1 MITIK
6 RKISFILAFVLVLS
20 CFYNPNKIV
29 YAAAPDVQVKITLNH
44 FDAKDELKSANKTIQ
59 LGGNAQIKDAHIS
72 TPIQIDFQDK
82 NNNNPIHVKTTN
94 PSNTLKD
101 FIILTKDG
109 DTTNL
114 VPSIFNLS
122 SFVNTNFSSIK
133 LSPLAN
139 KSLDPDS
146 NYTLKIDTSKLS
158 TQSAPYTP
166 LGNQNFVFKISSERT
181 PKITSISSE
190 HNKLK
195 ITFDRKIDK
204 DIANNAIIDNNDILL
219 KDENG
224 GVGATFKKLSNFG
237 AQNRKIEYEPNTTT
251 STVLVGPIK
260 NGTYTVL
267 VNNTDNSI
275 STMVTKNFVRNKTT
289 TGSEPTISNPVPLY
303 AETKNQSNVSIK
315 YKGFDV
321 SKNIVLKKFTTS
333 QSSATIALANAQSAS
348 NIDIDVDTLIND
360 NNITINQNIP
370 DDKSLFVKDGTDN
383 AHVSQAVTI
392 TPAMLGITMEQK
404 ENGSNKKDR
413 IEINSVSTT
422 LEPNTKYIIEI
433 NKSKFLYNN
442 DPIIP
447 AGNTKEKYTFTTEKR
462 PQLTLNTKNIEKGS
476 TNSTLT
482 LTSSRPIQEIDTSP
496 SNPLKDKII
505 VKDVNSTPIPI
516 VSASLQNNNTLT
528 IVLDVSSSALGNAS
542 INIPANTFKRYSSS
556 GLQAE
561 AFNDTFTISRPSSD
575 LKATLELKNFSSS
588 DELITFNESDIP
600 SVDLSALSSSK
611 TIDNLLIDSD
621 IKIKL
626 SLDVKAKSGK
636 TLEDILKLS
645 KGSVTERITDYY
657 NITPANV
664 TTGFDEF
671 TLTPK
676 KPLEPG
682 SEYTLTVDNSKL
694 ADTTYN
700 ASIGDTKFVFLLKTE
715 KQPVGTQGTQVNKDY
730 SVTFDRKI
738 DTPSVSD
745 IKLYKLNEFGQYTEF
760 SAISPSDIDLIGEKT
775 LVIRNLPTGKYQ
787 IKLNADTKTIK
798 RKNVS
803 ASVLYAKEFLGA
815 VQDDTKPDFEIKS
828 LASTVSD
835 YIRLNKFEPSG
846 IQVVQVNKIGE
857 TNKNNTQIETDT
869 PINVKFTIPY
879 TYTNNAFSINLASD
893 TTSPS
898 LGIKSV
904 NKKISSSGAIDGVDI
919 VLKDL
924 LLPDTKY
931 KLKIYKNKFTNSQ
944 GASAS
949 TNNET
954 EEYEFT
960 TETPPVLLSADVPK
974 VEKKSTDQTITLKF
988 DKNIE
993 LTDSSKI
1000 TIDGSTAFTSI
1011 NATDNTLTLSVGQ
1024 TLANSLEIKD
1034 HTINIGE
1041 NAIKRLGSKNV
1052 YVKAVAQKLNVVEDQ
1067 AKKAEEDAKKKA
1079 EEDKKK
1085 AEQEKIEADKAE
1097 RDAYRTAVANAL
1109 ANEMQKRYQAEYG
1122 SDYDFKSF
1130 NDYIRDKYIK
1140 NKGGSYNG
1148 ADYIQAYLKDYGYV
1162 DDFISKYGRNSAD
1175 INAYAQ
1181 DYLNR
1186 YGNFAYSSRE
1196 KYDNPFFMNPF
1207 RDSSSKRGY
1216 YDYYDKYDYGYK
1228 FPEMRVGDDNI
1239 SQANLEKEQKLKEK
1253 ENELIARERG
1263 YNINKAA
1270 NYSPT
1275 GNNSPK
1281 VIITQGSRY
1290 FTEED
1295 EYGNRRQVDMG
1306 VEATTSN
1313 GRLFVAITPLANKL
1327 GLWVNYNASTKTTTL
1342 SKPNTTVAI
1351 SPNSSYIT
1359 INGKSENMG
1368 IRPMLKNGKIMI
1380 PAHYLAKAFGL
1391 DSSKI
1396 SYEGKTIVINN
1407 Y

>member
-29 YAAAPDVQVKITLNH
+29 YAAAPDVQLKITLNH
-44 FDAKDELKSANKTIQ
+44 FDAKDELKSVNKTIQ
-59 LGGNAQIKDAHIS
+59 LGGNSQINDAHIS
-72 TPIQIDFQDK
+72 TPIKIEFRNSSNDLISLKQ
-82 NNNNPIHVKTTN
+82 TN
-94 PSNTLKD
+94 STPSLSLQD
-101 FIILTKDG
+101 FIKLTKDG
-109 DTTNL
+109 GDGTNL
-114 VPSIFNLS
+114 IPSKFNHTPFSASIFNTINLS
-122 SFVNTNFSSIK
+122 LVSG
-133 LSPLAN
+133 A
-139 KSLDPDS
+139 SLDPDA

-158 TQSAPYTP
+158 TYSTPSTP
-166 LGNQNFVFKISSERT
+166 LGNQNFIFKISSERT
-181 PKITSISSE
+181 PKITSIKSE
-190 HNKLK
+190 NNKLK

-204 DIANNAIIDNNDILL
+204 DIANNAIIDNNNIFL
-219 KDENG
+219 KDENA
-224 GVGATFKKLSNFG
+224 GVGATFKKLSYFG

-260 NGTYTVL
+260 NGKYTVL

-275 STMVTKNFVRNKTT
+275 STMVTNFVRNKTT
-289 TGSEPTISNPVPLY
+289 TGSEPEILNPVQLY
-303 AETKNQSNVSIK
+303 AKTKNQSDILIK
-315 YKGFDV
+315 YDGFDV

-333 QSSATIALANAQSAS
+333 QSSATIALANSQSTS
-348 NIDIDVDTLIND
+348 NTDIDVDTLINN

-370 DDKSLFVKDGTDN
+370 NDKSLFVQGDVN
-383 AHVSQAVTI
+383 QAVKI
-392 TPAMLGITMEQK
+392 NPVISNITMVQK
-404 ENGSNKKDR
+404 ENSTFKKDR
-413 IEINSVSTT
+413 IEINSTSTALT
-422 LEPNTKYIIEI
+422 PDTKYTIEI
-433 NKSKFLYNN
+433 DKSKFLYDN
-442 DPIIP
+442 DTTMP

-482 LTSSRPIQEIDTSP
+482 LTSSRPIETVDT

-505 VKDVNSTPIPI
+505 VKDVNSTAIPI
-516 VSASLQNNNTLT
+516 VSASLPNNNTLT
-528 IVLDVSSSALGNAS
+528 IVLDVSSSALGNAT
-542 INIPANTFKRYSSS
+542 INIPNNVFKRHLSH
-556 GLQAE
+556 GLEAE
-561 AFNDTFTISRPSSD
+561 VLNDTFTISRPSSD
-575 LKATLELKNFSSS
+575 LKANLEFKYFSSS
-588 DELITFNESDIP
+588 DELISANESNIP
-600 SVDLSALSSSK
+600 SVDLSSPSSSK
-611 TIDNLLIDSD
+611 TIDNLLIDSE

-626 SLDVKAKSGK
+626 NLDVKAKSGK

-645 KGSVTERITDYY
+645 KGSTAERITDYY
-657 NITPANV
+657 DITPANV
-664 TTGFDEF
+664 TTDFNEF
-671 TLTPK
+671 VLTPK

-682 SEYTLTVDNSKL
+682 SEYTLTVDNSQL
-694 ADTTYN
+694 VDTTYN

-715 KQPVGTQGTQVNKDY
+715 KQPVGTQGAQVNKDY

-760 SAISPSDIDLIGEKT
+760 TAISPSDIDLVDEKT
-775 LVIRNLPTGKYQ
+775 LVIKNLPTGKYQ
-787 IKLNADTKTIK
+787 IKLNSDTKTIK
-798 RKNVS
+798 RKSVS
-803 ASVLYAKEFLGA
+803 TSVLYAKEFLGA

-828 LASTVSD
+828 LAATVSD
-835 YIRLNKFEPSG
+835 YIRLNKFEASG
-846 IQVVQVNKIGE
+846 TQVVQVNKVGE

-879 TYTNNAFSINLASD
+879 TYANNAFSINLASD

-898 LGIKSV
+898 LGIKSI

-919 VLKDL
+919 VLNDL

-944 GASAS
+944 GSLAG

-960 TETPPVLLSADVPK
+960 TEAPPVLLSADVPK
-974 VEKKSTDQTITLKF
+974 IEKKATDQTITLKF

-993 LTDSSKI
+993 LVDSSKI
-1000 TIDGSTAFTSI
+1000 TIDGSTAFTSV
-1011 NATDNTLTLSVGQ
+1011 NAMDNTLTLSVGQ
-1024 TLANSLEIKD
+1024 ALANSLEIKD
-1034 HTINIGE
+1034 HTVNIGE
-1041 NAIKRLGSKNV
+1041 NAIKRLGSKNL
-1052 YVKAVAQKLNVVEDQ
+1052 YVKAVTQKLSVVEDQ
-1067 AKKAEEDAKKKA
+1067 IKKAEEDAKKKA

-1085 AEQEKIEADKAE
+1085 TEQEKIETEKAE
-1097 RDAYRTAVANAL
+1097 RDAYRTSVANAL
-1109 ANEMQKRYQAEYG
+1109 AAEMQKRYQAEYG

-1130 NDYIRDKYIK
+1130 NDYIRDKYMK

-1186 YGNFAYSSRE
+1186 YGSFAYSSRE

-1253 ENELIARERG
+1253 ENELIAKERG
-1263 YNINKAA
+1263 YNINRAT

-1306 VEATTSN
+1306 VEATISN
-1313 GRLFVAITPLANKL
+1313 GRLFVAVTPLANKL
-1327 GLWVNYNASTKTTTL
+1327 GLWVNYNKSTKTTTL
-1342 SKPNTTVAI
+1342 SKPNTTVAV

-1368 IRPMLKNGKIMI
+1368 IRPMIKNGKIMI

-1391 DSSKI
+1391 DSSKV

>member
-6 RKISFILAFVLVLS
+6 RKISFILAFVLILS

-114 VPSIFNLS
+114 VPSIFNHP

-158 TQSAPYTP
+158 TQSAPSTL

-219 KDENG
+219 KDKNG
-224 GVGATFKKLSNFG
+224 GVGATFKKLSEVNVNSSI
-237 AQNRKIEYEPNTTT
+237 QQKREINYETNTTT

-260 NGTYTVL
+260 DGKYTVL
-267 VNNTDNSI
+267 VNSNISI
-275 STMVTKNFVRNKTT
+275 PNIGFVRNREIA
-289 TGSEPTISNPVPLY
+289 GSEPTISNPVPLY

-392 TPAMLGITMEQK
+392 TPTILGITMEQK
-404 ENGSNKKDR
+404 ENESKKDR
-413 IEINSVSTT
+413 IEINSASAT
-422 LEPNTKYIIEI
+422 LAPNTKYTIEI
-433 NKSKFLYNN
+433 DKSKFLYDD

-542 INIPANTFKRYSSS
+542 INIPANTFKRYLSKE
-556 GLQAE
+556 LQAE

-645 KGSVTERITDYY
+645 KGSVAERITDYY

-676 KPLEPG
+676 KPLEPS

-738 DTPSVSD
+738 DMPSVSD

-944 GASAS
+944 GSLAG

-960 TETPPVLLSADVPK
+960 TEAPPVLLSADVPK
-974 VEKKSTDQTITLKF
+974 IEKKATDQTITL
-988 DKNIE
+988 
-993 LTDSSKI
+993 
-1000 TIDGSTAFTSI
+1000 
-1011 NATDNTLTLSVGQ
+1011 
-1024 TLANSLEIKD
+1024 
-1034 HTINIGE
+1034 
-1041 NAIKRLGSKNV
+1041 
-1052 YVKAVAQKLNVVEDQ
+1052 
-1067 AKKAEEDAKKKA
+1067 
-1079 EEDKKK
+1079 
-1085 AEQEKIEADKAE
+1085 
-1097 RDAYRTAVANAL
+1097 
-1109 ANEMQKRYQAEYG
+1109 
-1122 SDYDFKSF
+1122 
-1130 NDYIRDKYIK
+1130 
-1140 NKGGSYNG
+1140 
-1148 ADYIQAYLKDYGYV
+1148 
-1162 DDFISKYGRNSAD
+1162 
-1175 INAYAQ
+1175 
-1181 DYLNR
+1181 
-1186 YGNFAYSSRE
+1186 
-1196 KYDNPFFMNPF
+1196 
-1207 RDSSSKRGY
+1207 
-1216 YDYYDKYDYGYK
+1216 
-1228 FPEMRVGDDNI
+1228 
-1239 SQANLEKEQKLKEK
+1239 
-1253 ENELIARERG
+1253 
-1263 YNINKAA
+1263 
-1270 NYSPT
+1270 
-1275 GNNSPK
+1275 
-1281 VIITQGSRY
+1281 
-1290 FTEED
+1290 
-1295 EYGNRRQVDMG
+1295 
-1306 VEATTSN
+1306 
-1313 GRLFVAITPLANKL
+1313 
-1327 GLWVNYNASTKTTTL
+1327 
-1342 SKPNTTVAI
+1342 
-1351 SPNSSYIT
+1351 
-1359 INGKSENMG
+1359 
-1368 IRPMLKNGKIMI
+1368 
-1380 PAHYLAKAFGL
+1380 
-1391 DSSKI
+1391 
-1396 SYEGKTIVINN
+1396 
-1407 Y
+1407 

>member
-29 YAAAPDVQVKITLNH
+29 YAAASDVQVKITLNH

-82 NNNNPIHVKTTN
+82 NNNNSIHVKTTN

-109 DTTNL
+109 DSTNL
-114 VPSIFNLS
+114 VPSVFNYP
-122 SFVNTNFSSIK
+122 SFVNTNFSSIT
-133 LSPLAN
+133 LSPLVN
-139 KSLDPDS
+139 KSLDPDA

-158 TQSAPYTP
+158 TQSAPSTP
-166 LGNQNFVFKISSERT
+166 LGNQNFVFKISSERM

-195 ITFDRKIDK
+195 ITFDRKIDENA
-204 DIANNAIIDNNDILL
+204 ANNGIIDNNNIFL
-219 KDENG
+219 KDKNG

-267 VNNTDNSI
+267 INNSNTALPNIGS
-275 STMVTKNFVRNKTT
+275 VAKNFVRNKTT

-370 DDKSLFVKDGTDN
+370 DDKSLFIAGGSANITR
-383 AHVSQAVTI
+383 AVTI
-392 TPAMLGITMEQK
+392 TPAILGITMEQK
-404 ENGSNKKDR
+404 ENESKKDR
-413 IEINSVSTT
+413 IEINSASAT
-422 LEPNTKYIIEI
+422 LAPNTKYTIEI
-433 NKSKFLYNN
+433 DKSKFLYDD

-482 LTSSRPIQEIDTSP
+482 LTSSRPIQEIDTS
-496 SNPLKDKII
+496 NPLKDKII

-528 IVLDVSSSALGNAS
+528 IVLDVSSSALGNAN

-556 GLQAE
+556 GLQVE

-645 KGSVTERITDYY
+645 KGSVAERITDYY

-787 IKLNADTKTIK
+787 IKLNSDTKTIK
-798 RKNVS
+798 RKSVS
-803 ASVLYAKEFLGA
+803 TSVLYAKEFLGA

-1263 YNINKAA
+1263 YNINKAV

-1313 GRLFVAITPLANKL
+1313 GRLFVAVTPLANKL

-1396 SYEGKTIVINN
+1396 SYEGNKIVINN

>member
-44 FDAKDELKSANKTIQ
+44 FDAKDELKTVNKTIQ

-82 NNNNPIHVKTTN
+82 NNNNPINIKTTN
-94 PSNTLKD
+94 TSDTLKD

-109 DTTNL
+109 NTTNL
-114 VPSIFNLS
+114 VPSVFNVS
-122 SFVNTNFSSIK
+122 SFANTAFISIK
-133 LSPLAN
+133 LSPLTN
-139 KSLDPDS
+139 KSLDPDA

-158 TQSAPYTP
+158 TFTGSTP

-181 PKITSISSE
+181 PKITSIKSE
-190 HNKLK
+190 NNKLK

-204 DIANNAIIDNNDILL
+204 DIANNAIIDNNNIFL
-219 KDENG
+219 KDENA
-224 GVGATFKKLSNFG
+224 GVGATFKKLSDFG

-260 NGTYTVL
+260 NGKYTVL

-275 STMVTKNFVRNKTT
+275 STMVTNFVRNKTT
-289 TGSEPTISNPVPLY
+289 TGSEPTISNPIPLY
-303 AETKNQSNVSIK
+303 AKTKNQSDILIK
-315 YKGFDV
+315 YDGFDV

-333 QSSATIALANAQSAS
+333 QSSATIALANSQSTS
-348 NIDIDVDTLIND
+348 NTDIDVDTLINN

-370 DDKSLFVKDGTDN
+370 NDKSLFVQGDVN
-383 AHVSQAVTI
+383 QAVTI
-392 TPAMLGITMEQK
+392 TPTISNITIDQK
-404 ENGSNKKDR
+404 ENSTFKKDR
-413 IEINSVSTT
+413 IEINSTSTT
-422 LEPNTKYIIEI
+422 LTPNTKYTIEI
-433 NKSKFLYNN
+433 DKSKFLYDN
-442 DPIIP
+442 DPTMP

-482 LTSSRPIQEIDTSP
+482 LTSSRPIEAVDT
-496 SNPLKDKII
+496 SNPLKDIII

-528 IVLDVSSSALGNAS
+528 IVLDVSSSALGNAT
-542 INIPANTFKRYSSS
+542 INIPSDIFKRYLSQ
-556 GLQAE
+556 GLEAE
-561 AFNDTFTISRPSSD
+561 VLNDTFTISRPSGD
-575 LKATLELKNFSSS
+575 LKANLEFKYFSSS
-588 DELITFNESDIP
+588 DELISANESNIP
-600 SVDLSALSSSK
+600 SVDLSSPSSSK
-611 TIDNLLIDSD
+611 TIDNLLIDSE

-626 SLDVKAKSGK
+626 NLDVKAKLGK
-636 TLEDILKLS
+636 RLEDILKLS
-645 KGSVTERITDYY
+645 KGSVAERITDYY
-657 NITPANV
+657 NITPADV
-664 TTGFDEF
+664 TTNFNEF
-671 TLTPK
+671 VLAPK
-676 KPLEPG
+676 KSLESD
-682 SEYTLTVDNSKL
+682 SEYTLTVDNSQL
-694 ADTTYN
+694 VDTTYN

-715 KQPVGTQGTQVNKDY
+715 KQPVGTQGAQVNKDY

-760 SAISPSDIDLIGEKT
+760 TAISPSDIDLVGEKT
-775 LVIRNLPTGKYQ
+775 LVIKNLPTGKYQ
-787 IKLNADTKTIK
+787 IKLNSDTKTIK

-803 ASVLYAKEFLGA
+803 TSVLYAKEFLGA

-835 YIRLNKFEPSG
+835 YIRLNKFEASG
-846 IQVVQVNKIGE
+846 MQVVQVNKVGE

-898 LGIKSV
+898 LGIKSI

-919 VLKDL
+919 VLNDL

-944 GASAS
+944 GSLAG

-960 TETPPVLLSADVPK
+960 TEAPPVLLSADVPK
-974 VEKKSTDQTITLKF
+974 IEKKATDQTITLKF

-993 LTDSSKI
+993 LVDSSKI
-1000 TIDGSTAFTSI
+1000 TIDGSTAFTSV
-1011 NATDNTLTLSVGQ
+1011 NAMDNTLTLSVGQ
-1024 TLANSLEIKD
+1024 ALANSLEIKD
-1034 HTINIGE
+1034 HTVNIGE
-1041 NAIKRLGSKNV
+1041 NAIKRLGSKNL
-1052 YVKAVAQKLNVVEDQ
+1052 YVKAVTQKLSVVEDQ
-1067 AKKAEEDAKKKA
+1067 IKKAEEDAKKKA

-1085 AEQEKIEADKAE
+1085 TEQEKIETEKAE
-1097 RDAYRTAVANAL
+1097 RDAYRTSVANAL
-1109 ANEMQKRYQAEYG
+1109 AAEMQKRYQAEYG

-1130 NDYIRDKYIK
+1130 NDYIRDKYMK

-1186 YGNFAYSSRE
+1186 YGSFAYSSRE

-1253 ENELIARERG
+1253 ENELIAKERG
-1263 YNINKAA
+1263 YNINRAT

-1306 VEATTSN
+1306 VEATISN
-1313 GRLFVAITPLANKL
+1313 GRLFVAVTPLANKL
-1327 GLWVNYNASTKTTTL
+1327 GLWVNYNKSTKTTTL
-1342 SKPNTTVAI
+1342 SKPNTTVAV

-1368 IRPMLKNGKIMI
+1368 IRPMIKNGKLMI

-1391 DSSKI
+1391 DSSKV